1 MQTHTHQES
10 DKLLRN
16 AVIKQLEWDPQVVSK
31 DIGVTVNDNVVTLT
45 GFTHSYSEKYAAE

>member
-1 MQTHTHQES
+1 
-10 DKLLRN
+10 
-16 AVIKQLEWDPQVVSK
+16 VIKQLEWDPQVVSK